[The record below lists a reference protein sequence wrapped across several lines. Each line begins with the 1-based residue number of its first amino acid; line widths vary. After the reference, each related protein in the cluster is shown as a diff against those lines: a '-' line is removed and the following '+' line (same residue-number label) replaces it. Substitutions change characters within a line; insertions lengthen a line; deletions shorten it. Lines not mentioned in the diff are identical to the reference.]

1 MGETVT
7 GEPPSH
13 KGRVFVQPPGFDDID
28 RPTWALPAPP
38 GGRWVEV
45 PDGDGTDPTGQR
57 PGFISAYCA
66 RLMLPA
72 IPPPR
77 VPGPYGRPRRAT
89 TSARVRYQS
98 VACAVDM
105 LGGSVRAIASQELD
119 NADYRGSDAD
129 EHRRL
134 AEALRGQTRRDLDAG
149 RESLWREGVLPWAAW
164 PNGRLPDGDWR
175 PAPALLAALTRWKYE
190 GERNPAPA
198 PPTRLEMAVGTLRMV
213 HTTVKY
219 ALDARGVA
227 PWRYEDSLA
236 GREEAGE
243 RGSRH

>member
-1 MGETVT
+1 
-7 GEPPSH
+7 
-13 KGRVFVQPPGFDDID
+13 
-28 RPTWALPAPP
+28 
-38 GGRWVEV
+38 
-45 PDGDGTDPTGQR
+45 
-57 PGFISAYCA
+57 
-66 RLMLPA
+66 MLPA

-77 VPGPYGRPRRAT
+77 APGPYGRPRRAT

-175 PAPALLAALTRWKYE
+175 PAPGAPGSSHQMEVRGRAQPSVGATSPPRDGRGDLANGPYDAQVRL
-190 GERNPAPA
+190 G
-198 PPTRLEMAVGTLRMV
+198 PPRGR
-213 HTTVKY
+213 TV
-219 ALDARGVA
+219 AIRGQ
-227 PWRYEDSLA
+227 PRQPRR
-236 GREEAGE
+236 GRE
-243 RGSRH
+243 RGSRLGPVLRGPIRMSWRGG